1 MAGFKAPLVY
11 PSNLYTSDSN
21 YVVFTARDKD
31 GVGLASIALYCPP
44 NLSWADGAG
53 YSTFDMGPIGA
64 TIAQGLGTGDSQSA
78 LQQAVS
84 AAESSPEL
92 KTIIAAKALS
102 NASVIPGADKA
113 AETYQQQNSIVMN
126 PNTVT
131 AFQNMNIRSFVF
143 NFKLVAESQEE
154 SQDIKR
160 IQNYFREFMYA
171 DTDNS
176 VGYVLKYPAKWS
188 ISFMRGGT
196 SDENFFLPKIYE
208 SYLTSFQTTF
218 NSSSHLTFAD
228 GAPTEVDLSVT
239 FQETR
244 VLTQN
249 DIRGL
254 L

>member
-1 MAGFKAPLVY
+1 MAGYKPPLTY
-11 PSNLYTSDSN
+11 PSNLNASEAN
-21 YVVFTARDKD
+21 YIVFTARDKD
-31 GVGLASIALYCPP
+31 GVSLGTVSLYCPP

-64 TIAQGLGTGDSQSA
+64 TIAAGLESGDG
-78 LQQAVS
+78 QATLNAAID
-84 AAESSPEL
+84 AAESSPEI

-102 NASVIPGADKA
+102 NASMIPGADKA

-154 SQDIKR
+154 SRDIKN

-188 ISFMRGGT
+188 ISFKRGGT
-196 SDENFFLPKIYE
+196 ADDNFYLPKIYE

-228 GAPTEVDLSVT
+228 GAPTEVDMSVT